1 MQIGE
6 KIKTIR
12 ELNDLSQEEVAHK
25 LHMSVNGYAK
35 LERGETRLYFDNLE
49 RIAAVLNINVID
61 LLSVNEKAMLCLVN
75 DGVII
80 TQKNQNQNN
89 KDIYQN
95 FSNDKTQ
102 VELEKCQLMLE
113 HKNDLVHQQAER
125 IKLLEDLVQSL
136 KNQLAEK

>member
-80 TQKNQNQNN
+80 TQKNQNN